1 MEQVQAQLQEVQ
13 EEEQGQE
20 SQQGRELQL
29 GQESQQALAEERV
42 RVVLVEVEALVEVL
56 EQV

>member
-20 SQQGRELQL
+20 LRLAQDEAQVLE
-29 GQESQQALAEERV
+29 QARV
-42 RVVLVEVEALVEVL
+42 ALVEAEALVEVL
-56 EQV
+56 ESE